1 MLEEKMILSFVV
13 VFLIQ
18 LLFCFKD
25 KSSVIRFLP
34 IICFL
39 LLGLYCVWKVIV
51 IPPSWGRLSYLLL
64 AVYCVMQ
71 IMLCGSAWGISALVK
86 RRKCG

>member
-1 MLEEKMILSFVV
+1 MVEEKMILSFVV

-18 LLFCFKD
+18 LLLCFKVE
-25 KSSVIRFLP
+25 SHIIRLLP

-39 LLGLYCVWKVIV
+39 LFGLYCVWKVIV

-64 AVYCVMQ
+64 TVYCVVQ
-71 IMLCGSAWGISALVK
+71 IMLCGIAWGISALVK
-86 RRKCG
+86 RRKCR